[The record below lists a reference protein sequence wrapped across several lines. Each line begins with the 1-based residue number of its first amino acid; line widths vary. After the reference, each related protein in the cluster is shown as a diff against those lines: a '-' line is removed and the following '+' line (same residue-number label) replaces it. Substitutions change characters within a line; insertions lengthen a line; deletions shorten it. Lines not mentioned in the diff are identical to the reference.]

1 MKPCVPLLSY
11 TAELFLEWEMFQTEV
26 AEKIK
31 TQFASL
37 KNFFLKKSCHL
48 WDNVENVIGSDRPH
62 MAIQFGADKM
72 RFSRRMTKAKYTH
85 THTHTHNAYCFISD

>member
-31 TQFASL
+31 TQFAS
-37 KNFFLKKSCHL
+37 
-48 WDNVENVIGSDRPH
+48 
-62 MAIQFGADKM
+62 
-72 RFSRRMTKAKYTH
+72 
-85 THTHTHNAYCFISD
+85 